1 METVKY
7 SVYWRTWIVL
17 LVLTTIMILVDQAG
31 MPREILVGILL
42 AAMLAKATLIA
53 ANFMH
58 LKYEKLSVGIAVGV
72 SLLFVGAILF
82 LLMVPDGLRML
93 RMGG

>member
-1 METVKY
+1 
-7 SVYWRTWIVL
+7 
-17 LVLTTIMILVDQAG
+17 

>member
-58 LKYEKLSVGIAVGV
+58 LKYEKLAVGIAVGV